1 MAVSPQ
7 GPGHHPA
14 TQNQRSMVRS
24 HPCWDLRGAP
34 RSSQEDTEALML
46 RERRSWDPV
55 SLPWLHLRAW
65 GGRTLSL
72 PHLLEVDGSII
83 RDSFFWGFLPA
94 GIAKPAL

>member
-1 MAVSPQ
+1 
-7 GPGHHPA
+7 
-14 TQNQRSMVRS
+14 
-24 HPCWDLRGAP
+24 
-34 RSSQEDTEALML
+34 ML